1 MLNPAL
7 SPEHALLLA
16 FPPTGRLP
24 STLSAAD
31 CWSALFEVSSVLRSR
46 PTPRLFPDSFVSS
59 TSCRGPLSLA
69 RPRAKR
75 GLPGFDAI
83 LSNVMWPQTPAGRQ
97 RLALRRRTYC
107 LRWWRSPGPCSVS
120 ISRLNPTP
128 RSITVYASPWS
139 SPSTAQHSLPGGRY
153 PLPGPDFHRLDRASF
168 AWRTTT
174 YSLPVSPGAH
184 RIRSRRHGEAHLM
197 RARCPSRHDRYRHV
211 WLRLACDDRDDVA
224 LQPGPPHQIL
234 YRPLLAAEPL
244 FVAALSLQR
253 EALEVAEAVVDQPGD
268 LAAVID
274 VARRKLVAA
283 RPPLRARR
291 VVAGGR
297 GLDRPS
303 AAAEAVH
310 AAG

>member
-75 GLPGFDAI
+75 GLPGSDAI

-107 LRWWRSPGPCSVS
+107 LRWWRSPRPLQCKYFEAQSHTPLNHCVRFAMVVTFHSATLVTGRALPLTRAGLSPAG
-120 ISRLNPTP
+120 SR
-128 RSITVYASPWS
+128 
-139 SPSTAQHSLPGGRY
+139 Q
-153 PLPGPDFHRLDRASF
+153 
-168 AWRTTT
+168 
-174 YSLPVSPGAH
+174 
-184 RIRSRRHGEAHLM
+184 
-197 RARCPSRHDRYRHV
+197 
-211 WLRLACDDRDDVA
+211 LRLAHHDSPHFQLAHYFWLAGCDSPR
-224 LQPGPPHQIL
+224 L
-234 YRPLLAAEPL
+234 PLLFMGLPRHYTGRLCEMCH
-244 FVAALSLQR
+244 
-253 EALEVAEAVVDQPGD
+253 
-268 LAAVID
+268 
-274 VARRKLVAA
+274 
-283 RPPLRARR
+283 R
-291 VVAGGR
+291 VRTGG
-297 GLDRPS
+297 
-303 AAAEAVH
+303 
-310 AAG
+310 